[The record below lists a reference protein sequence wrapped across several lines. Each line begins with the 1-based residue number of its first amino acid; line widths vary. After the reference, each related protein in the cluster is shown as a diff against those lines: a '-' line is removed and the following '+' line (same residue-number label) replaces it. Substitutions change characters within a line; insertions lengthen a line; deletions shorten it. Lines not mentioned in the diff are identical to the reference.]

1 MNQREKETLLAFL
14 STKLPSVFVFADD
27 GNVVFQHALI
37 LAACRRIL
45 DSQRIYN
52 IKTPILNDGIK
63 KAIAENINETGVKEY
78 KALLEATAVIV
89 DSYVAAQN

>member
-1 MNQREKETLLAFL
+1 MNQQEKETLLAFL
-14 STKLPSVFVFADD
+14 NTKLPSVFAFSDD

-52 IKTPILNDGIK
+52 SRTPILSDEIK
-63 KAIAENINETGVKEY
+63 KSIAENIDETGVKEY
-78 KALLEATAVIV
+78 KTLLEATAAIV
-89 DSYVAAQN
+89 DRYVGAQN